1 MGLLDRIQRDKKI
14 IRNKDNGTALE
25 RYYKSFFHAIDGI
38 TYTFACEHN
47 AVIIFLATVVT
58 TMAGFVFHI
67 SDVEW
72 LFVVIII
79 GLVIASELI
88 NTAIE
93 ATIDLVTDKMHPL
106 ARIAKD
112 TASSASLVLSITAL
126 IGAIIIFLPKILEI
140 L

>member
-1 MGLLDRIQRDKKI
+1 MGLLGKMNENKKI

-38 TYTFACEHN
+38 IYTFSCEHN
-47 AVIIFLATVVT
+47 LIIMLFATIICIT
-58 TMAGFVFHI
+58 FGFIFHI

-72 LFVVIII
+72 LFCIIII
-79 GLVIASELI
+79 GLVISAELI

-93 ATIDLVTDKMHPL
+93 ATIDLITDKMHPL
-106 ARIAKD
+106 AKIAKD
-112 TASSASLVLSITAL
+112 TASSASLVLSLTAF